1 MSLAAQLQRARD
13 LFSVDP
19 ALLGLLSVAGEAQR
33 VPEGAALLSEGRM
46 SHVCFLLV
54 EGAVSLRLE
63 RPPRTLALRR
73 VEPGEFFG
81 HDAVLCRDAQR
92 WSAYTEGPATLLRFD
107 SGTLE
112 ATLDRGGPLA
122 TLLHER
128 LAVSSA
134 RQLRDANT
142 LLLQCDEVAP
152 EATPETDAAAYI
164 DRVARRA
171 GIDPDVL
178 EMRVMA
184 VPDLGPSWKRR

>member
-33 VPEGAALLSEGRM
+33 VPEGASLLSEGRL
-46 SHVCFLLV
+46 SHVCYLLV

-63 RPPRTLALRR
+63 RPSRTLSLRR

-92 WSAYTEGPATLLRFD
+92 WSAFTEGPSTLLRFD

-112 ATLDRGGPLA
+112 ATLERGGPLS
-122 TLLHER
+122 TLLQER

-134 RQLRDANT
+134 RQLRDANA
-142 LLLQCDEVAP
+142 LLLQCGEAAP
-152 EATPETDAAAYI
+152 EAAVETDAVAYI

-171 GIDPDVL
+171 GIAPEVL
-178 EMRVMA
+178 EMRVQA
-184 VPDLGPSWKRR
+184 VPDLGPAWKRR